1 MCPELTTKFDTVTQ
15 VELTVLYPKWFCS
28 FQYMQNMYRHT
39 FDYMS
44 PTLSAMQPNASVYK
58 LSPEMGIFISMPSD
72 SDSVM
77 GTNG

>member
-1 MCPELTTKFDTVTQ
+1 
-15 VELTVLYPKWFCS
+15 
-28 FQYMQNMYRHT
+28 MYGHI